1 MPKDGLTLE
10 RILALAGTG
19 ALLLVALIIVVM
31 IAGGGDDDEQAAS
44 PQPAPEVTPQPE
56 AEEEEPEPTP
66 EPDPGP
72 PPLTAEQEAERDDA
86 AEVVRTE
93 GYEPRRLSSWRG
105 DHTLRVLFGEPLDGP
120 EGTLRAFFFVA
131 GDLVGSDAPE
141 ASSDVDVAR
150 ARRNQTTLEYQLWE
164 PGDTDEPSG
173 ETATVR
179 FRWDG
184 GALQTR
190 DEVPPA
196 TERRPPGT

>member
-1 MPKDGLTLE
+1 MSKDGLTRE

-19 ALLLVALIIVVM
+19 GLLLVALIIVVM
-31 IAGGGDDDEQAAS
+31 LAGGGGDDEQAAS

-56 AEEEEPEPTP
+56 GEEEEPEPTP

-131 GDLVGSDAPE
+131 GDLVGSDASE
-141 ASSDVDVAR
+141 ASSEVAVAR
-150 ARRNQTTLEYQLWE
+150 ARRNQTTLEYRLWE
-164 PGDTDEPSG
+164 SGDTDEPSG
-173 ETATVR
+173 ETVTVR